1 MRVRPDLRQLCTGVP
16 KGPIWPWLVGL
27 APWIWVIPMNQYFWD
42 DWIFQHERRFT
53 WHFEYW
59 ITLGAKHF
67 LNPLLFP
74 PLLLLGAW
82 SFHLLICAAL
92 LVGARALVR
101 IVSMIPRFP
110 SSSAPWVGPIFL
122 ALPVFHAR
130 FSVATIE
137 YLLALCCLLVGWSQ
151 FLLPPTRRRTISV
164 VVLLTYAIGV
174 PTLTVLFPIVWL
186 HGSFVQSAGS
196 NRLVV
201 LSFLKRNL
209 FVIAIPVI
217 FMTVFA
223 IGLNSRGKYQIALG
237 SIIEL
242 ARAAGVLGLMTLLA
256 IWWGKLRGRT
266 WDVNRILRYALPWVV
281 LASLAPYFAVGYNP
295 LMDYLP
301 WRFRS
306 EVVAGLWL
314 WLPRTFF
321 GLLALGAVVIACT
334 DRSEPKSRLAVVA
347 VFISAVVAALVHSR
361 VGLIDWDS
369 RSPYIIWPL
378 VVVAAMVVLTIV
390 VVRMLAGTVQA
401 QLWKKIGLLAAV
413 AAMCLVLGPMDWE
426 SRHWLVA
433 WPPLAV
439 LILAW
444 ATESETFSERFV
456 RCSVVVLAATS
467 MMISC
472 EYFVD
477 ALKQRAIIRAAAEQ
491 VGEYAID
498 AADDS
503 GELTLVI
510 FENPAANDLNARY
523 RWYRPYEWWGLLA
536 AGLHVEPSR
545 IRVFDAKDIGEFSV
559 DDCENP
565 QEAVAVKPSVLSG
578 RWEALTR
585 LRVRVDLNPNLI
597 DVCDVSPVDG
607 WPRSNE

>member
-1 MRVRPDLRQLCTGVP
+1 
-16 KGPIWPWLVGL
+16 
-27 APWIWVIPMNQYFWD
+27 MNQYFWD
-42 DWIFQHERRFT
+42 DWIFQHERRFS

-67 LNPLLFP
+67 LNPLIFP
-74 PLLLLGAW
+74 PLLTLGAW

-92 LVGARALVR
+92 LAGARALVR
-101 IVSMIPRFP
+101 IVSMIPGFQ
-110 SSSAPWVGPIFL
+110 SGFAPWSGPVFL

-130 FSVATIE
+130 FSVATVE
-137 YLLALCCLLVGWSQ
+137 YLVALCCLLLGWSQ

-164 VVLLTYAIGV
+164 IGLLTYAVGV

-186 HGSFVQSAGS
+186 HGSFVHAAGS
-196 NRLVV
+196 NRSAVR
-201 LSFLKRNL
+201 SFLKRNL

-223 IGLNSRGKYQIALG
+223 IGLNSRGKYQIAYG

-256 IWWGKLRGRT
+256 IWWGRLRGHT
-266 WDVNRILRYALPWVV
+266 WDISRVLRYALPWIV

-295 LMDYLP
+295 LMDFLP

-306 EVVAGLWL
+306 EVVEGLWL
-314 WLPRTFF
+314 WLPRTFLV
-321 GLLALGAVVIACT
+321 LLALAAVVVGCI
-334 DRSEPKSRLAVVA
+334 DRSEPKSRLAAVV
-347 VFISAVVAALVHSR
+347 VFISSMVAAVVHFR

-369 RSPYIIWPL
+369 RPPYIIWPF
-378 VVVAAMVVLTIV
+378 VVVAAMVVVTNAA
-390 VVRMLAGTVQA
+390 VRMLAGRVRA
-401 QLWKKIGLLAAV
+401 QFWRKIGLLVAV
-413 AAMCLVLGPMDWE
+413 AALCFALGPMDWE

-433 WPPLAV
+433 WLPLAV

-444 ATESETFSERFV
+444 ASELETLSERFA

-467 MMISC
+467 MVISC

-491 VGEYAID
+491 VEEYASD
-498 AADDS
+498 AVDDS
-503 GELTLVI
+503 GELTIVM

-536 AGLHVEPSR
+536 DGLHVEPSKVR
-545 IRVFDAKDIGEFSV
+545 IFDAKDIGRFSV

-565 QEAVAVKPSVLSG
+565 QEAVALKPSVLSG

-585 LRVRVDLNPNLI
+585 FRVRVDLNPNLI
-597 DVCDVSPVDG
+597 DVCDFDPVDG
-607 WPRSNE
+607 WPRSAE